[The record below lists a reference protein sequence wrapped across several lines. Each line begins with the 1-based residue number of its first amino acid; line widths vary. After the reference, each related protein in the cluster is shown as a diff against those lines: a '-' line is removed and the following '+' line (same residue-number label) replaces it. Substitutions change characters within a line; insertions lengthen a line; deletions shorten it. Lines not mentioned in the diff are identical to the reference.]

1 MSIAGDRQQSSPTR
15 ISAEHDSQL
24 LDRNLVETAL
34 SRSLDFASLDE
45 LDPSLADNFKLFAE
59 REVPLELRTGGGN
72 LANDAG
78 SVEAIRVRVL
88 VCGTQPDLEA
98 VRIELTSESDLFF
111 HYTHTIGPAAF
122 QQLMQE
128 AQKLMI
134 DFNSYP
140 AVFLRMVNSCI
151 QTPQT
156 HIAVLL
162 MESSGAA
169 RLDFIQNMEYKFVEL
184 LSCQLQVSNEEY
196 IKQQVTYRYN
206 AVKSRLALMQA
217 RLADI
222 NALVKLKNPSLL
234 LQLQSVPP
242 RMPGLTASILSASG
256 SMANYSPQKTLLT
269 TLTRSPVSASST
281 MQESGRLNRNPS
293 NKGAWAY

>member
-1 MSIAGDRQQSSPTR
+1 MDRS
-15 ISAEHDSQL
+15 
-24 LDRNLVETAL
+24 LVETAL
-34 SRSLDFASLDE
+34 TRSLDFASLDE
-45 LDPSLADNFKLFAE
+45 LDPSLANDFKLFAE
-59 REVPLELRTGGGN
+59 REVPLELRSEGGA
-72 LANDAG
+72 LAHDAG

-88 VCGTQPDLEA
+88 VRGIQPDLEA

-128 AQKLMI
+128 AQKLMV
-134 DFNSYP
+134 DFNNYP
-140 AVFLRMVNSCI
+140 SVFLRMVNSCI
-151 QTPQT
+151 QAPQT

-162 MESSGAA
+162 MEPSGAA

-184 LSCQLQVSNEEY
+184 MSCQFQASSEDH

-242 RMPGLTASILSASG
+242 RMPGLTASILNASG

-269 TLTRSPVSASST
+269 TMTRSPASTKST
-281 MQESGRLNRNPS
+281 MQQSGRSDRSPS
-293 NKGAWAY
+293 SKGAWTY

>member
-15 ISAEHDSQL
+15 ISAEHDGQL
-24 LDRNLVETAL
+24 LDRKLVETAL

-45 LDPSLADNFKLFAE
+45 LDPSLTDNFKLFAE

-78 SVEAIRVRVL
+78 SVEAIKVRVL
-88 VCGTQPDLEA
+88 VCGSQPDLEA

-128 AQKLMI
+128 AQKMMI

-162 MESSGAA
+162 TESSGAA

-184 LSCQLQVSNEEY
+184 MSCQFQVSSEEY

-222 NALVKLKNPSLL
+222 NALVSDLL
-234 LQLQSVPP
+234 SKQSVLFYL
-242 RMPGLTASILSASG
+242 MLHCICV
-256 SMANYSPQKTLLT
+256 LLT
-269 TLTRSPVSASST
+269 MHWVYFCYVHANCGHSIAAHL
-281 MQESGRLNRNPS
+281 
-293 NKGAWAY
+293 W